1 MIRSLFFKEWLKT
14 RIVVIFS
21 LLTSL
26 CLCAYILLSTNRLIA
41 VNGVMPLWD
50 TMLNRDVVLIEWL
63 RFLPLIVGILLSVA
77 QILPETTQKRIKLTL
92 HLPVPYWK
100 SIGAMVLYGVVIM
113 LALTV
118 LNLSICLLWLS
129 HWLPAELL
137 YRIFIT
143 ACVWYLA
150 GILAYF
156 FTLWIT
162 LEPTWKLRIL
172 QLLFAAACLRGF
184 YMTPMPEAY
193 NDFLP
198 VMILFTILCS
208 ALPML
213 SIDRFKQGIGL

>member
-14 RIVVIFS
+14 RIVVILS

-26 CLCAYILLSTNRLIA
+26 GLCAYILLNTSRLIDI
-41 VNGVMPLWD
+41 NGVMPLWD
-50 TMLNRDVVLIEWL
+50 TLLNRDVVLVEWL
-63 RFLPLIVGILLSVA
+63 RFLPLIVGILLGVA
-77 QILPETTQKRIKLTL
+77 QILPETARKRIKLTL
-92 HLPVPYWK
+92 HLPVPNWK
-100 SIGAMVLYGVVIM
+100 SIGAMVFYGVVIM
-113 LALTV
+113 LLLTI
-118 LNLSICLLWLS
+118 LNLSICLIGLS
-129 HWLPAELL
+129 HWLPVELL

-172 QLLFAAACLRGF
+172 EMLFAAACLRGF

-193 NDFLP
+193 NAFLP
-198 VMILFTILCS
+198 IMMVFTILCS